1 MARVAVVLVVRRR
14 PTGPRARRGRSLV
27 RIRPACDDARVTVT
41 ETELPHGRLL
51 PDLEPASWRRRVVA
65 ALLDSAVLGAV
76 AWLVAGDGITAP
88 SLQPTFDS
96 GPGDDVLPWTSSAV
110 LVFAWLLM
118 LVLQGLTG
126 QTPGRRVVNIT
137 VVHAPVD
144 GPVGG
149 PPGVLRSLV
158 RWVAHL
164 LDAILLIGYL
174 RPLWHPEGRTFA
186 DGLLSTVVVRRA
198 PSPGPRGRAVTAVAW
213 VVVVAG
219 ILLGVRLGE
228 AGGAE
233 VDARVE
239 CALEPQD
246 PDVGPPVDEV
256 ALVREVEWRQS
267 QRLWPW
273 DHGARRVESEQLSVE
288 VTWDGTEGKAQG
300 ALVVRTTTGGVT
312 VEHGAWAPDGWAS
325 FPVEGA
331 PSVDVEVLRLGRTLT
346 SCTATLPAAG

>member
-1 MARVAVVLVVRRR
+1 M
-14 PTGPRARRGRSLV
+14 
-27 RIRPACDDARVTVT
+27 TVT

-51 PDLEPASWRRRVVA
+51 PDLEPASWSRRVVA

-76 AWLVAGDGITAP
+76 AWIVAGDGITAP

-96 GPGDDVLPWTSSAV
+96 GPADDAQPWTSSGV
-110 LVFAWLLM
+110 LVLAWLLM

-126 QTPGRRVVNIT
+126 QTPGRRVVGIT

-149 PPGVLRSLV
+149 PPGVLRSLA

-186 DGLLSTVVVRRA
+186 DGLLRTVVLRRA
-198 PSPGPRGRAVTAVAW
+198 PRTDARGRAVTVVAW
-213 VVVVAG
+213 VVVAAG
-219 ILLGVRLGE
+219 VLLGLRLGD
-228 AGGAE
+228 AGGTT
-233 VDARVE
+233 VDATAR
-239 CALEPQD
+239 CPLAAQD
-246 PDVGPPVDEV
+246 PDAGLRVEDVS
-256 ALVREVEWRQS
+256 LMREVEWRQS

-273 DHGARRVESEQLSVE
+273 DDGARRVESERLSLDV
-288 VTWDGTEGKAQG
+288 VWDGTDVEPQG
-300 ALVVRTTTGGVT
+300 PLVVRVTTGGVP
-312 VEHGAWAPDGWAS
+312 VDHQAWGSDGFLS
-325 FPVEGA
+325 VPVEGA
-331 PSVDVEVLRLGRTLT
+331 GPVDVEVLWRDRTLT